1 MVASDLRLGGFSGAW
16 GDESAEV
23 KKKRRLLEEEGV
35 RFDAAGRVRD
45 ECVHHGGSVTVA
57 VPLPAAAPGPPQAT
71 HAEAARLQRPGK
83 RKDH

>member
-35 RFDAAGRVRD
+35 RFDAVGRVRD
-45 ECVHHGGSVTVA
+45 ECVHRGGSAMAVVPVTA
-57 VPLPAAAPGPPQAT
+57 PQA
-71 HAEAARLQRPGK
+71 HERPGK
-83 RKDH
+83 RKVR

>member
-35 RFDAAGRVRD
+35 RFDAVGRVRD
-45 ECVHHGGSVTVA
+45 ECVHRGGEDTGRRD
-57 VPLPAAAPGPPQAT
+57 PTGQWTAP
-71 HAEAARLQRPGK
+71 HAHERPGK
-83 RKDH
+83 RKGR

>member
-35 RFDAAGRVRD
+35 RFDAVGRVRD
-45 ECVHHGGSVTVA
+45 ECVHRGGEDTGRRTSLIYSRPVCV
-57 VPLPAAAPGPPQAT
+57 LPTRGAIP
-71 HAEAARLQRPGK
+71 RLTIPSRV
-83 RKDH
+83 